1 MDMSYNIGVNLEQ
14 MKKIDFYQKI
24 DFFLIFTKSWT
35 PKMTQNGPK
44 WTKMVHKCAKF
55 HPE

>member
-1 MDMSYNIGVNLEQ
+1 MNMSYNIGLNLEK

-35 PKMTQNGPK
+35 QNGPKMAQNGPK
-44 WTKMVHKCAKF
+44 WTIEPKMR
-55 HPE
+55 